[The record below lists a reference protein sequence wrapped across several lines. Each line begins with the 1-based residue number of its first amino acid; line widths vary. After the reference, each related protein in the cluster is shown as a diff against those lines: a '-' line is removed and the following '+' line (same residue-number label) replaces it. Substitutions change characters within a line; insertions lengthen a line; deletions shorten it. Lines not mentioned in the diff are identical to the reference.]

1 MIIIRGASG
10 SGKTTYSEKFVEDGY
25 VRVES
30 DDFFM
35 VDGIYKWDQ
44 SKLTD
49 IFRKQFIKVTRYLF
63 SGQSVVV
70 PGCFTKLNHMAE
82 YILFCEYYNIAYEIY
97 EMKTQYQNVHGVTA
111 DKVES
116 MRTRFQPYAGA
127 IHVY

>member
-10 SGKTTYSEKFVEDGY
+10 SGKTTYSEKFVDDGY

-44 SKLTD
+44 NKLTEV
-49 IFRKQFIKVTRYLF
+49 FRKQFIKVTRYLF
-63 SGQSVVV
+63 SGQDVVV
-70 PGCFTKLNHMAE
+70 PGCFTKLKDMSE
-82 YILFCEYYNIAYEIY
+82 YIYFCEYYGIDYEIY
-97 EMKTQYQNVHGVTA
+97 EMKTQYQNIHGVT
-111 DKVES
+111 DDNVET
-116 MRTRFQPYAGA
+116 MRNRFQPYDGA